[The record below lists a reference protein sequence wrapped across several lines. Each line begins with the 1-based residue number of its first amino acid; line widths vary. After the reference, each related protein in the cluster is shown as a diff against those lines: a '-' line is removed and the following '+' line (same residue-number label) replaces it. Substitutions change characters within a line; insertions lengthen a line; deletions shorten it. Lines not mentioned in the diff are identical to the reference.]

1 MELFR
6 IFIHD
11 SSLSFILEIIL
22 RCIIMYLM
30 IIIFLRFSGKRG
42 VRQLSI
48 FEIAIILCLG
58 SIAGDPMFTEDLP
71 LIQALTIFI
80 CILVLYRCT
89 TYLTMKSKKI
99 ESLLEGKPMYIV
111 RDGML
116 VLDGIKNEKY
126 SYDEFFSEMRQQQ
139 IEHLGQ
145 IKIALLE
152 TEGCLSLILFHDNE
166 VKWGL
171 PIFPD
176 QYQQTINYY
185 PERFYSCM
193 FCGNT
198 HLIKK
203 IDQICERCH
212 KHHWVLSIN
221 TKRSK

>member
-11 SSLSFILEIIL
+11 SSFSFILEIIL

-71 LIQALTIFI
+71 LIQALTVFVS
-80 CILVLYRCT
+80 ILVLYRCT

-111 RDGML
+111 QDGML
-116 VLDGIKNEKY
+116 VLEGIKNEKY

-152 TEGCLSLILFHDNE
+152 TEGCLSLIPFHDSE

-176 QYQQTINYY
+176 EYKQTIDYY

-198 HLIKK
+198 RLIKK
-203 IDQICERCH
+203 INEICERCQ
-212 KHHWVLSIN
+212 KQHWVLSIN